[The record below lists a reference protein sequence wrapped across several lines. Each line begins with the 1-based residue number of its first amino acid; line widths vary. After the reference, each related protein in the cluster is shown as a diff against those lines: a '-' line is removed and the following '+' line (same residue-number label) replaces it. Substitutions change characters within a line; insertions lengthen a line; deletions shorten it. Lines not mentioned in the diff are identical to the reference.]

1 MIWNRYAN
9 SSGTRFTMP
18 VKQINF
24 STINKDIS
32 LPLQEYRNI
41 SRIHIRFNDALAIL
55 CTGVETRW
63 DSGVQGVFARS
74 FRFPRKFPRGKFMSF
89 YIGCSSPPHRPSFG
103 RPTARRM
110 QYPPNG
116 VWNYPLRRAYS
127 SVTFNIG
134 ENREI
139 LAGRM
144 HNSRRL

>member
-1 MIWNRYAN
+1 MTKISVSVVFRY
-9 SSGTRFTMP
+9 R
-18 VKQINF
+18 
-24 STINKDIS
+24 DIA
-32 LPLQEYRNI
+32 I
-41 SRIHIRFNDALAIL
+41 SHALHILNDALAVL
-55 CTGVETRW
+55 CTDVEARW
-63 DSGVQGVFARS
+63 DSGVQGVSARS
-74 FRFPRKFPRGKFMSF
+74 FRIAFRFPRKFPRGKFMSF
-89 YIGCSSPPHRPSFG
+89 HIGRSSLPHLPSLG
-103 RPTARRM
+103 RSTARRM